1 MMETG
6 EPTSIESIKSRI
18 SNIPN
23 VNLDLHSQEFEEIH
37 QDLTHLLS
45 EIDGL

>member
-1 MMETG
+1 MMVTG
-6 EPTSIESIKSRI
+6 EPTPIESIKSRI

-23 VNLDLHSQEFEEIH
+23 MNLDLHSQEFEEIH

>member
-1 MMETG
+1 MDSA
-6 EPTSIESIKSRI
+6 EPTSIESIKTRI

-23 VNLDLHSQEFEEIH
+23 LHLDAHSQEFEVIH
-37 QDLTHLLS
+37 QQLTHLLS

>member
-1 MMETG
+1 MESA
-6 EPTSIESIKSRI
+6 ESTSVESIKARI

-23 VNLDLHSQEFEEIH
+23 LSLDVHSQEFEEIH
-37 QDLTHLLS
+37 QQLTHLLS

>member
-1 MMETG
+1 MDSA
-6 EPTSIESIKSRI
+6 EPTSIESIKTRI
-18 SNIPN
+18 SNISILH
-23 VNLDLHSQEFEEIH
+23 LDVHSQEFEKIH